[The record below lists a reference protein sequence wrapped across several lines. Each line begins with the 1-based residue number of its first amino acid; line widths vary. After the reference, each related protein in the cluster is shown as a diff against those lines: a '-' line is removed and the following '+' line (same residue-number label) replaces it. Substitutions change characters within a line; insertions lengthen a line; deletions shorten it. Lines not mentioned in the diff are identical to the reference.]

1 MLQSICPKLPMRNKE
16 ATRAFY
22 QQLGFEAPHD
32 VFPDYLMMRKDQ
44 VEIHFFLF
52 PDLVP
57 EDNYGQVYIRV
68 DDAAAIYTQAMA
80 AGLRRPKG
88 VELQDKPWRQRE
100 FSLLD
105 PDTNL
110 LTFGQSLD

>member
-1 MLQSICPKLPMRNKE
+1 MLLSICPKLPMRNKE
-16 ATRAFY
+16 TTKAFY
-22 QQLGFEAPHD
+22 QQLGFEAPND
-32 VFPDYLMMRKDQ
+32 IFPDYLMMKRDM

-52 PDLVP
+52 PGLVP
-57 EDNYGQVYIRV
+57 EENYGQVYIRV
-68 DDAAAIYTQAMA
+68 DDAAALYGQAMA
-80 AGLRRPKG
+80 AGLQRPEG

-110 LTFGQSLD
+110 LTFGQSLG